1 MAVAL
6 VSTGVTFPDGTT
18 QTTAA
23 SAGGTKTIRGS
34 GTLYYQQVGAITSID
49 WGYALNISIPS
60 GYSKLLV
67 NWQEPNTGW
76 QNASPITLIR
86 VGDSSGIKSGASYTS
101 QGIYTNSNPPQTFY
115 AVNQTEARLG
125 VGGYYGYSDNVSF
138 TITVMPTNIVLISGI
153 IGTFALGS
161 AQYTG
166 TWSGDIRTIS
176 LTLWSAGG
184 FGGGNMTLPYDV
196 TAFATT

>member
-1 MAVAL
+1 MSVAL
-6 VSTGVTFPDGTT
+6 VSTGVQFPDSTI

-34 GTLYYQQVGAITSID
+34 GTLYYQQVGGIASIN
-49 WGYALNISIPS
+49 WGLALNISIPS
-60 GYSKLLV
+60 GYSKLLI
-67 NWQEPNTGW
+67 NWQESYTSW
-76 QNASPITLIR
+76 QNAAPITLIR
-86 VGDSSGIKSGASYTS
+86 VGDSSGIKSDAYYTT
-101 QGIYTNSNPPQTFY
+101 QGIYTNATPPQTFY
-115 AVNQTEARLG
+115 AGSQTEARLG

-138 TITVMPTNIVLISGI
+138 TITVTPTNIVLINGI
-153 IGTFALGS
+153 VGTFALGFS
-161 AQYTG
+161 QYTG

-184 FGGGNMTLPYDV
+184 FGGGNMTLPYDI